1 MADIKTLEAE
11 GPASDAVH
19 MEKIA
24 LETST
29 ESEEA
34 FEPPPTADEEA
45 AVIRKL
51 DYRLLPLVFVLYS
64 LSVLDRSNLGNAKL
78 AGLAKDIDLSSFRYN
93 WLGTCFYIAC
103 ERPHAISICPVIFLV

>member
-1 MADIKTLEAE
+1 MAEVKALEAD
-11 GPASDAVH
+11 GPKDSIH
-19 MEKIA
+19 IEKLA
-24 LETST
+24 LENST
-29 ESEEA
+29 DVNGET
-34 FEPPPTADEEA
+34 FEPPTAAEEA

-78 AGLAKDIDLSSFRYN
+78 AGMAKDIDLSNYNYN

-103 ERPHAISICPVIFLV
+103 KLSISHFFQTAL